1 MTFQQAPL
9 PPWGAGGLGR
19 LERGCWG
26 WTGGR
31 DCRMHRG
38 YLSSFQ
44 KQESVSRELGFVH
57 TGPGH
62 GNRPGA
68 LACLGLVRA
77 QRTQKRKD
85 RQTHQRANHQKEK
98 PLHCRGPGLPAPGS
112 TEKRPMLAE
121 SGGLFPTPL
130 PISVTWRRLCRVARA
145 SQVLEAM
152 GVSWQQGGCE
162 GCSHLACWSRAR
174 GTLPPGAEVRWAG
187 VCEAGGRHRG

>member
-19 LERGCWG
+19 LARGCWG
-26 WTGGR
+26 WAGGR

-44 KQESVSRELGFVH
+44 KQSVSRELGFVH

-68 LACLGLVRA
+68 LACLGLVHA
-77 QRTQKRKD
+77 QRTQKLKG
-85 RQTHQRANHQKEK
+85 RQTHQRVNYQKEK
-98 PLHCRGPGLPAPGS
+98 PLHRRGPGLPAAGS

-130 PISVTWRRLCRVARA
+130 PSVSPGECCVESRLRPKFLRPREAHGNRESVRAAVAWH
-145 SQVLEAM
+145 V
-152 GVSWQQGGCE
+152 GFG
-162 GCSHLACWSRAR
+162 
-174 GTLPPGAEVRWAG
+174 PGARCLLELRSG
-187 VCEAGGRHRG
+187 GQECEAGSRHRS